1 MIKLVL
7 VRHGQSTWNFE
18 NRFTGWTDVGLTKK
32 GEEEADEAGEI
43 LLKNGYIFDIAYTS
57 LLKRAKI
64 TLTRILKVL
73 KQKPNIYCSWRLNE
87 RHYGALQGL
96 NKKETILKYGSEQ
109 VRLWRRSAE
118 VRPPALSLEDARHPS
133 NSPLYKDLDKDLL
146 PCTENLLDTAKR
158 VLPYWD
164 LEIKPH
170 LLDGKRIIIVAHGNS
185 LRALVMH
192 LEKLDSKKI
201 MEVEIPTG
209 KPLVYELDEK
219 LAVLKKYYLS

>member
-1 MIKLVL
+1 MD
-7 VRHGQSTWNFE
+7 RCWSNQ
-18 NRFTGWTDVGLTKK
+18 K

-43 LLKNGYIFDIAYTS
+43 LLKTGTFLISPIPHYS
-57 LLKRAKI
+57 KGQRLL
-64 TLTRILKVL
+64 LTRILKVL